1 MMGVIYQAFATGY
14 GSLLLHCCLEI
25 CEFQAHPEVNWQ
37 KIKSSFTQERYNCA
51 VLILRNMYWLFMYI
65 SKYISHRSLL

>member
-25 CEFQAHPEVNWQ
+25 CEFQAHPEVNW
-37 KIKSSFTQERYNCA
+37 
-51 VLILRNMYWLFMYI
+51 
-65 SKYISHRSLL
+65 